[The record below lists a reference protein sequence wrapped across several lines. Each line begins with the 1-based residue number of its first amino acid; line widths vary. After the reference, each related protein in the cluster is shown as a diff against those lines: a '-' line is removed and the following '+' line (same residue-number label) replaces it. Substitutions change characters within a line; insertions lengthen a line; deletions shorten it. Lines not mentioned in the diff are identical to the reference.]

1 MSLWEI
7 VALAIGIIVGGALS
21 GLNALRRR
29 EQPKR
34 ERTTLHSPGVQ
45 PAIVPPRII
54 ERQEALHEEYH
65 ALAVEDAQK
74 QAQEAK
80 PKGDIKGAVDE
91 LF

>member
-1 MSLWEI
+1 ML
-7 VALAIGIIVGGALS
+7 VLGVLLGGAVGTLK
-21 GLNALRRR
+21 ARLR
-29 EQPKR
+29 QDPPKR
-34 ERTTLHSPGVQ
+34 ARTTLHSPGVQ

-54 ERQEALHEEYH
+54 ERQEALHEQH
-65 ALAVEDAQK
+65 DALAAEDAQK